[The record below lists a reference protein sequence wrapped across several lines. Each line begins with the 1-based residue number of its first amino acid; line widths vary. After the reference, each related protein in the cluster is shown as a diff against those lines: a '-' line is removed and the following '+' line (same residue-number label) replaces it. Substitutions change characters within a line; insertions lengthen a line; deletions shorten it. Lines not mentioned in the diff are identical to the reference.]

1 MSSTTAKGYRGA
13 GMEGWTARWY
23 ARTRQNDM
31 DSFREAAQRVSQRLR
46 AGSSVLEVAP
56 GPGFFSIELAKRG
69 NFHITGLD
77 ISRTMVEIANRNGNK
92 AGAKVDFQLGNA
104 SAMPFGGESFDFVYC
119 SAAFK
124 NLTEP
129 EKALNEMHRVLRPGG
144 EALIADLC
152 KDAPI
157 EEIDRYVSR
166 SGRGKLDGW
175 LTKMA
180 FRVLLLKRAY
190 TKNDFQR
197 MARESSFA
205 SCTVSAEG
213 IGFEV
218 RFWKPTVAGAT
229 RS

>member
-1 MSSTTAKGYRGA
+1 MSSTTVRGYRGA

-31 DSFREAAQRVSQRLR
+31 DSFREEAQRVSERLR

-69 NFHITGLD
+69 DFCITGLD
-77 ISRTMVEIANRNGNK
+77 ISRTMVEIAKQNGNK
-92 AGAKVDFQLGNA
+92 AGAKVDFQRGNA
-104 SAMPFGGESFDFVYC
+104 AAMPFGGESFDFVYC

-124 NLTEP
+124 NFTEP
-129 EKALNEMHRVLRPGG
+129 VRALNEMHRALRPGG
-144 EALIADLC
+144 GALIADLC
-152 KDAPI
+152 KDTPV
-157 EEIDRYVSR
+157 EEIDRYVQE

-190 TKNDFQR
+190 TINDFQR
-197 MARESSFA
+197 MARESRFG

-213 IGFEV
+213 IGLEV
-218 RFWKPTVAGAT
+218 RFEKPTAVGPA